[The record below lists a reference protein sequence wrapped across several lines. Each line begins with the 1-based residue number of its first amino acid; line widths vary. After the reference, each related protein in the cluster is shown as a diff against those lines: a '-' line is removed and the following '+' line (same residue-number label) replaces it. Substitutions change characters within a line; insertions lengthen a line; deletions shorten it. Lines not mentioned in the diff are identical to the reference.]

1 MARPRI
7 SREERR
13 LHIIKNAARVF
24 GEHGYDGARTR
35 WIADACE
42 MNEALIYRYFPS
54 KEEMFIEAA
63 KFTHNKI
70 VEHWDSIIAGAP
82 NSLEAVRRIFLSR
95 IYRMYKSP
103 GMASNI
109 LHGTVASGKNKDM
122 RELSAKWFEKAHK
135 TITGLVVKGMDE
147 GIIRP
152 DLDSDAAVFWIRS
165 YAYFINIVQVE
176 GLEQHLNLD
185 RAIAILDEYLDSIA
199 TPEGLRQKMPFDP
212 SAMKSGQ
219 KPHM

>member
-7 SREERR
+7 SVEERK

-63 KFTHNKI
+63 KFTHNKA
-70 VEHWDSIIAGAP
+70 VEHWDSIIASAP
-82 NSLEAVRRIFLSR
+82 NSLEAVRQIFLSR

-103 GMASNI
+103 TLAATI

-122 RELSAKWFEKAHK
+122 RELSTKWFEKAHK
-135 TITGLVVKGMDE
+135 TIIDLVAKGMEE
-147 GIIRP
+147 GIISP
-152 DLDSDAAVFWIRS
+152 DLDADAATFWIRS

-176 GLEQHLNLD
+176 GLEQHLSLD
-185 RAIAILDEYLDSIA
+185 RAILILDNYLDSIA
-199 TPEGLRQKMPFDP
+199 TAEGLKQKVPFDP
-212 SAMKSGQ
+212 SAGH